1 MYVER
6 RKAVTVNFDE
16 IARHYGEMTEK
27 GIIMSFKGALAQ
39 PIIVEIGQT
48 LRSKIAARPAESTS
62 ARARLI
68 KTIFSIFI
76 ELAQNVMHYSA
87 EKEEDE
93 NGKEYGVGLLV
104 ISQNAGVYAVS
115 SANQIP
121 VDAAERVRDKCES
134 IAAMTREKLKERYNE
149 QRRLPHNAGESKGA
163 GLGLLD
169 VARRSDFRLNTRL
182 YRSPK
187 RARFLWSRQKCAPK
201 IPQRQSLTTNNL
213 FIHDQSFHFVLTRYG
228 NQNRNQ
234 RN

>member
-1 MYVER
+1 LCAFSFEIAGSSDLHYVFMYVER

-149 QRRLPHNAGESKGA
+149 QRRLPPQRRRIQRS
-163 GLGLLD
+163 GLGL
-169 VARRSDFRLNTRL
+169 ARRRAAERLPLEYQIVPLTETRAL
-182 YRSPK
+182 FVVSAK
-187 RARFLWSRQKCAPK
+187 MRAENSAATV
-201 IPQRQSLTTNNL
+201 SHNE
-213 FIHDQSFHFVLTRYG
+213 
-228 NQNRNQ
+228 
-234 RN
+234 

>member
-149 QRRLPHNAGESKGA
+149 QRRLPPQRRRIQRS
-163 GLGLLD
+163 GLGL
-169 VARRSDFRLNTRL
+169 ARRRAAERLPLEYQIVPLTETRAL
-182 YRSPK
+182 FVVSAK
-187 RARFLWSRQKCAPK
+187 MRAENSAATV
-201 IPQRQSLTTNNL
+201 SHNE
-213 FIHDQSFHFVLTRYG
+213 
-228 NQNRNQ
+228 
-234 RN
+234 

>member
-149 QRRLPHNAGESKGA
+149 QRRLPPQRRRIQRS
-163 GLGLLD
+163 GLGL
-169 VARRSDFRLNTRL
+169 ARRRAAERLPLEYQIVPLTETRAL
-182 YRSPK
+182 FVVSAK
-187 RARFLWSRQKCAPK
+187 TRAENFTATVSH
-201 IPQRQSLTTNNL
+201 NE
-213 FIHDQSFHFVLTRYG
+213 
-228 NQNRNQ
+228 
-234 RN
+234 